1 MREQALVTKLS
12 QIHKAKSFILAE
24 QYDLLRTFGA
34 CLLSAVDRAVTA
46 IQSAGD
52 VQLLVAKSDITTT
65 LMAMESQ
72 PPVLDPQGNSA
83 LQFSVDSKRL
93 LDVLSEA
100 GNVTDDYTCA
110 NSTSTFGAGIE
121 TASPGQDA
129 SFIIT
134 ARDCQGTERAVGG
147 DLFEV
152 ELQGEK
158 GEKVE
163 VKLVDRTDGT
173 YSATYTLPVDFKD
186 ELQLSILFRGVH
198 IQGSPY
204 RVHTTA
210 LHFIGFVQWYQYNQ
224 PYHEQWRLMDEAC
237 AALPGAPPGSRAA
250 TWQEYEEGKIEGL
263 PKHASG
269 DVLFTGPGSEGPFSV
284 FNVMKAVTHGM
295 PLNGSFTY
303 SNYWQGC
310 RQAICVAQ
318 I

>member
-1 MREQALVTKLS
+1 MAL
-12 QIHKAKSFILAE
+12 
-24 QYDLLRTFGA
+24 
-34 CLLSAVDRAVTA
+34 
-46 IQSAGD
+46 
-52 VQLLVAKSDITTT
+52 
-65 LMAMESQ
+65 ESQ

-83 LQFSVDSKRL
+83 LEFSVDSKRL
-93 LDVLSEA
+93 LDVFSEA
-100 GNVTDDYTCA
+100 GNIADDYTSA
-110 NSTSTFGAGIE
+110 NTTSAFGVGIE

-134 ARDCQGTERAVGG
+134 ARDRQGTERTVGG

-158 GEKVE
+158 GTKVG
-163 VKLVDRTDGT
+163 VKLVDRRDGT
-173 YSATYTLPVDFKD
+173 YSATYTLPIDIKD
-186 ELQLSILFRGVH
+186 ELQLSILFRGIH

-210 LHFIGFVQWYQYNQ
+210 LHFIGYAQWYQNKQ
-224 PYHEQWRLMDEAC
+224 PYQEPWRLMDEAC

-250 TWQEYEEGKIEGL
+250 TWQEYVEGKIEGL

-269 DVLFTGPGSEGPFSV
+269 YVLFTGPGSEGQPGPS
-284 FNVMKAVTHGM
+284 NCMKVVTRGE
-295 PLNGSFTY
+295 PLNGNFTY
-303 SNYWQGC
+303 NYFWRGQ

>member
-1 MREQALVTKLS
+1 M
-12 QIHKAKSFILAE
+12 
-24 QYDLLRTFGA
+24 
-34 CLLSAVDRAVTA
+34 
-46 IQSAGD
+46 
-52 VQLLVAKSDITTT
+52 QLLVAKSDIATT

-83 LQFSVDSKRL
+83 LEFSVDSKRL

-110 NSTSTFGAGIE
+110 NTTSAFGLGIE

-134 ARDCQGTERAVGG
+134 ARYCQGTERAVGG

-173 YSATYTLPVDFKD
+173 YTGTYTLPVDFKD
-186 ELQLSILFRGVH
+186 ELQLSILFRGIH
-198 IQGSPY
+198 IQCSPY

-210 LHFIGFVQWYQYNQ
+210 LHFIGFVQWYQLNQ
-224 PYHEQWRLMDEAC
+224 PYQEQWRLMDEAC
-237 AALPGAPPGSRAA
+237 AALPGAPS
-250 TWQEYEEGKIEGL
+250 WQ
-263 PKHASG
+263 PC
-269 DVLFTGPGSEGPFSV
+269 
-284 FNVMKAVTHGM
+284 
-295 PLNGSFTY
+295 
-303 SNYWQGC
+303 SNMT
-310 RQAICVAQ
+310 RV
-318 I
+318 

>member
-1 MREQALVTKLS
+1 
-12 QIHKAKSFILAE
+12 
-24 QYDLLRTFGA
+24 
-34 CLLSAVDRAVTA
+34 
-46 IQSAGD
+46 
-52 VQLLVAKSDITTT
+52 
-65 LMAMESQ
+65 MAMESQ

-83 LQFSVDSKRL
+83 LEFSVDSKRL
-93 LDVLSEA
+93 LDVLSET

-110 NSTSTFGAGIE
+110 NTTSAFGAGIE
-121 TASPGQDA
+121 TAFPGQDA

-134 ARDCQGTERAVGG
+134 ARGRQGTERAVGG

-173 YSATYTLPVDFKD
+173 YSATYTLPIDFKG
-186 ELQLSILFRGVH
+186 ELQLSILFSGIH
-198 IQGSPY
+198 IQGSLY
-204 RVHTTA
+204 RVHNTA
-210 LHFIGFVQWYQYNQ
+210 VRFIGFGNWRQNFQ
-224 PYHEQWRLMDEAC
+224 PYQEQWRLMDDAC

-250 TWQEYEEGKIEGL
+250 TWQEYAEGKIEGL

-269 DVLFTGPGSEGPFSV
+269 DVLFTGPGSEGQFDMY
-284 FNVMKAVTHGM
+284 NRMKVVTPGE
-295 PLNGSFTY
+295 PLNGNFTCDGY
-303 SNYWQGC
+303 CVGH

>member
-24 QYDLLRTFGA
+24 QYDLLRTFEA

-52 VQLLVAKSDITTT
+52 VQLLVAKSDIATT
-65 LMAMESQ
+65 LVAMESQ

-83 LQFSVDSKRL
+83 LEFSVDSKRL

-224 PYHEQWRLMDEAC
+224 PYHEQWRLTDEAC

-269 DVLFTGPGSEGPFSV
+269 DVLFT
-284 FNVMKAVTHGM
+284 
-295 PLNGSFTY
+295 
-303 SNYWQGC
+303 
-310 RQAICVAQ
+310 
-318 I
+318 

>member
-24 QYDLLRTFGA
+24 QCDLLRTFEA

-52 VQLLVAKSDITTT
+52 VQLLVAKSDIATT
-65 LMAMESQ
+65 LIAMESQ

-83 LQFSVDSKRL
+83 LEFSVDSKRL

-100 GNVTDDYTCA
+100 GNVADDYTCA
-110 NSTSTFGAGIE
+110 NTTSAFGVGIE

-134 ARDCQGTERAVGG
+134 ARDFQGTERAVGG

-158 GEKVE
+158 GAKVE
-163 VKLVDRTDGT
+163 VKLVDRRDGT
-173 YSATYTLPVDFKD
+173 YTGTYTLPVDFKG
-186 ELQLSILFRGVH
+186 ELQLSILFRGIH

-204 RVHTTA
+204 RVHTTV
-210 LHFIGFVQWYQYNQ
+210 LQFIGFVEWYQNGQ
-224 PYHEQWRLMDEAC
+224 PYQEQWRLMDQAC

-250 TWQEYEEGKIEGL
+250 TWQEYVEGKIEGL

-269 DVLFTGPGSEGPFSV
+269 YVLFTGPGSEGQPGPS
-284 FNVMKAVTHGM
+284 NCMKVVTRGES
-295 PLNGSFTY
+295 LNGNFTY
-303 SNYWQGC
+303 NHFWRGQ

>member
-1 MREQALVTKLS
+1 M
-12 QIHKAKSFILAE
+12 
-24 QYDLLRTFGA
+24 
-34 CLLSAVDRAVTA
+34 
-46 IQSAGD
+46 
-52 VQLLVAKSDITTT
+52 QLLVAKSDIATT

-83 LQFSVDSKRL
+83 LEFFVDGKRL

-100 GNVTDDYTCA
+100 GNVADDYTCA
-110 NSTSTFGAGIE
+110 NTTSAFGVGIE

-134 ARDCQGTERAVGG
+134 ARDCQGTERAVGC

-163 VKLVDRTDGT
+163 VKLVDRRDGT
-173 YSATYTLPVDFKD
+173 YSATYTLPVDFKG
-186 ELQLSILFRGVH
+186 ELQLSILFRGIH

-210 LHFIGFVQWYQYNQ
+210 LHFIGFAQWYQNMQ
-224 PYHEQWRLMDEAC
+224 PYQEQWRLMDAAC

-250 TWQEYEEGKIEGL
+250 TWQEYAEGKIEGL

-269 DVLFTGPGSEGPFSV
+269 CVIFTGPGSEGHPDSY
-284 FNVMKAVTHGM
+284 NRMKVVTPGE
-295 PLNGSFTY
+295 PLNSNFTQDGY
-303 SNYWQGC
+303 CIGHH
-310 RQAICVAQ
+310 QAICVAQ

>member
-1 MREQALVTKLS
+1 M
-12 QIHKAKSFILAE
+12 
-24 QYDLLRTFGA
+24 
-34 CLLSAVDRAVTA
+34 SAVDRAVTA

-52 VQLLVAKSDITTT
+52 VQLLVAKSDIATT

-93 LDVLSEA
+93 LDVLSEV

-110 NSTSTFGAGIE
+110 NSTSAFGAGIE

-152 ELQGEK
+152 DLQGEG

-163 VKLVDRTDGT
+163 VKLLDRRDGT
-173 YSATYTLPVDFKD
+173 YTGTYTLPVDFKS
-186 ELQLSILFRGVH
+186 ELQLSILFRGIH

-210 LHFIGFVQWYQYNQ
+210 LHFIGFAQWCQNRQ
-224 PYHEQWRLMDEAC
+224 PYQEQWRLMDEGC

-250 TWQEYEEGKIEGL
+250 TWQEYVEGKIEGL

-269 DVLFTGPGSEGPFSV
+269 DVLFTGPGSEGLAGPH
-284 FNVMKAVTHGM
+284 NYMKAVTPGR
-295 PLNGSFTY
+295 PLNGNFTHNSY
-303 SNYWQGC
+303 CMGH

>member
-1 MREQALVTKLS
+1 M
-12 QIHKAKSFILAE
+12 
-24 QYDLLRTFGA
+24 
-34 CLLSAVDRAVTA
+34 SAVDRAVTA

-52 VQLLVAKSDITTT
+52 VELLVAKSDIATT

-72 PPVLDPQGNSA
+72 PPFLDLQGNSA

-110 NSTSTFGAGIE
+110 NTTSAFGAGIE

-134 ARDCQGTERAVGG
+134 VRDCQGTERAVGG

-186 ELQLSILFRGVH
+186 ELQLSVLFRGIH

-204 RVHTTA
+204 RVNTTA
-210 LHFIGFVQWYQYNQ
+210 LHFIGFVQWYQHNQ
-224 PYHEQWRLMDEAC
+224 PYHKQWRLMDEAC
-237 AALPGAPPGSRAA
+237 AALPGAPPDSRAA
-250 TWQEYEEGKIEGL
+250 TWQEYVEGKLEGL
-263 PKHASG
+263 PEHASG
-269 DVLFTGPGSEGPFSV
+269 DVLFTGPGNEGPFSV

-295 PLNGSFTY
+295 PLNGTFT
-303 SNYWQGC
+303 
-310 RQAICVAQ
+310 
-318 I
+318 